1 LYIATTAKR
10 DAAVQKTVREISAK
24 RRGQGNFRSAF
35 CSGTTSSTISRAIS
49 AGNGLSRVVAPSLHK
64 PKHGTVVGVVEHQV
78 TALGERDIATFQ
90 NQAAGRPENIDPK
103 TLDDVVEAGGW

>member
-1 LYIATTAKR
+1 
-10 DAAVQKTVREISAK
+10 
-24 RRGQGNFRSAF
+24 
-35 CSGTTSSTISRAIS
+35 
-49 AGNGLSRVVAPSLHK
+49 
-64 PKHGTVVGVVEHQV
+64 VVEHQV